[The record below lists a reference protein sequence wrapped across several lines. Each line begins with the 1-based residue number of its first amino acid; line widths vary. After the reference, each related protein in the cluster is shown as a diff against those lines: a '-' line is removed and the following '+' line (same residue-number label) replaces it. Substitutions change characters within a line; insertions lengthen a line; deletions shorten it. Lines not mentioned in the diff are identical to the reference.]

1 MLSRSARALLSAV
14 EWGYLSP
21 SVALDRCPTD
31 TDRKA
36 LRLALARLRPSV
48 VAWPTALPVA

>member
-21 SVALDRCPTD
+21 STALDRCATD
-31 TDRKA
+31 ADRKA
-36 LRLALARLRPSV
+36 LRLALARLRPAV